1 MTKAVSSIGRAVS
14 NVVQG
19 AVNVVVDAGKAIG
32 GAVTDVAKAATGV
45 VKSIANSNL
54 GKAVLIAAAIYFG
67 GAAIAGGYG
76 SAAGG
81 GSFFTGM
88 GTGVSSAATSLSSA
102 WTSAM
107 AGEFAQAG
115 STLGSSWSTASQA
128 GYMTS
133 PKYAAML
140 AEPAVS
146 LTQTAATA
154 PAPEVVASEAPLTTP
169 VNSPNTVTLP
179 STSATSLGAP
189 PDQVARMGAD
199 QFSSMQPAASKYS
212 LSSGAS
218 TGGVT
223 APTGVYQGA
232 GYTSGTG
239 INGVNYVDSLYTPS
253 SPGVMSSIWNSPY
266 TAPAL
271 ISGGMQIGGAYIQ
284 GQAQEK
290 QLAEQRDFETKQIQ
304 AAEQKIVDDRN
315 RYNANV
321 GAQLWDPNAQAPIYQ
336 AQNSAWDPYAE
347 ARALN
352 AARYAPAQTG
362 LAAKYMNA

>member
-1 MTKAVSSIGRAVS
+1 MTKAISNVGRAVS

-19 AVNVVVDAGKAIG
+19 AVNVVTDVAKAVG

-67 GAAIAGGYG
+67 GAALSGGFG
-76 SAAGG
+76 ASAGG

-88 GTGVSSAATSLSSA
+88 GAGVSSAATSLSSA

-128 GYMTS
+128 GAMTS
-133 PKYAAML
+133 PGYAA
-140 AEPAVS
+140 A
-146 LTQTAATA
+146 LTSPSVALTETAAA
-154 PAPEVVASEAPLTTP
+154 APEAVAPEIATT
-169 VNSPNTVTLP
+169 SGTSSANTVT
-179 STSATSLGAP
+179 STPLGAP
-189 PDQVARMGAD
+189 PDQVSRMGAN
-199 QFSSMQPAASKYS
+199 QVSSMQPAGSQYS
-212 LSSGAS
+212 LSGAS
-218 TGGVT
+218 TSGLT

-239 INGVNYVDSLYTPS
+239 INGANYVNSIYTPS

-304 AAEQKIVDDRN
+304 AAEQKIVDDRD

-321 GAQLWDPNAQAPIYQ
+321 GAQLWNPDTQAPIYQ
-336 AQNSAWDPYAE
+336 AQVPAWDPYAE

>member
-67 GAAIAGGYG
+67 GAALSGGFG
-76 SAAGG
+76 ASAGG

-88 GTGVSSAATSLSSA
+88 GAGVSSAATSLSSA

-115 STLGSSWSTASQA
+115 STLGSAWTGAANAGMATNPGWMAMQAANAVPLTETAA
-128 GYMTS
+128 
-133 PKYAAML
+133 
-140 AEPAVS
+140 
-146 LTQTAATA
+146 AATA
-154 PAPEVVASEAPLTTP
+154 PAPAPEIATT
-169 VNSPNTVTLP
+169 SGTSSANTVT
-179 STSATSLGAP
+179 STPLNPASSGDVIAKGVNNNQFIADLSTPTNQYSLGSNA
-189 PDQVARMGAD
+189 
-199 QFSSMQPAASKYS
+199 
-212 LSSGAS
+212 SSG
-218 TGGVT
+218 GLT
-223 APTGVYQGA
+223 APTGVYQA

-239 INGVNYVDSLYTPS
+239 INAGNYVNSLYNPAS
-253 SPGVMSSIWNSPY
+253 SGGVMSSIWNSPY

-304 AAEQKIVDDRN
+304 AAEQKIVDDRD

-321 GAQLWDPNAQAPIYQ
+321 GAQLWNPDTQAPIYQ
-336 AQNSAWDPYAE
+336 AQVPAWDPYAE

>member
-1 MTKAVSSIGRAVS
+1 MTKAISNVGRAVG

-19 AVNVVVDAGKAIG
+19 AVNVVADVGKAVG
-32 GAVTDVAKAATGV
+32 GAVTDVGKAATGV
-45 VKSIANSNL
+45 VKSIASSNL

-88 GTGVSSAATSLSSA
+88 GAGVSSAATSLSSA

-128 GYMTS
+128 GAMTS
-133 PKYAAML
+133 PGYAAAL
-140 AEPAVS
+140 TSPSVS
-146 LTQTAATA
+146 LTETAAA
-154 PAPEVVASEAPLTTP
+154 APEAVAPEIATT
-169 VNSPNTVTLP
+169 SGTSSANTVT
-179 STSATSLGAP
+179 STPLGAP
-189 PDQVARMGAD
+189 PDQVAQMGAN
-199 QFSSMQPAASKYS
+199 QVSSMQPAGSQYS
-212 LSSGAS
+212 LSGSGAS
-218 TGGVT
+218 TSGLT

-239 INGVNYVDSLYTPS
+239 INGVNYVNSLYNPAS
-253 SPGVMSSIWNSPY
+253 SGGVMSSIWNSPY

-290 QLAEQRDFETKQIQ
+290 QLAEQRQFEIEQGQ
-304 AAEQKIVDDRN
+304 AAEQKIVDDRD

-321 GAQLWDPNAQAPIYQ
+321 GAQLWDPKAQAPIYQ
-336 AQNSAWDPYAE
+336 AQVPAWDPYAE
-347 ARALN
+347 ARAIN

>member
-1 MTKAVSSIGRAVS
+1 MSKFVSSVARGVS

-19 AVNVVVDAGKAIG
+19 AVNVVKDVGKAVG

-45 VKSIANSNL
+45 VKSIADSKL

-88 GTGVSSAATSLSSA
+88 GAGVSSAATSLSSA

-115 STLGSSWSTASQA
+115 STLGSSWSTAGQA
-128 GYMTS
+128 GAMTS
-133 PKYAAML
+133 PGSVTALTSPSVSL
-140 AEPAVS
+140 AE
-146 LTQTAATA
+146 TAA
-154 PAPEVVASEAPLTTP
+154 PAPAEVATTTGADAAA
-169 VNSPNTVTLP
+169 VNKYNTVSGTP
-179 STSATSLGAP
+179 LGAP
-189 PDQVARMGAD
+189 PDQVARMGTD
-199 QFSSMQPAASKYS
+199 QLSSMQPAASKYS
-212 LSSGAS
+212 LSSGVS
-218 TGGVT
+218 SSGVT
-223 APTGVYQGA
+223 VPGA
-232 GYTSGTG
+232 GYTGGTG
-239 INGVNYVDSLYTPS
+239 INAGNYANSLYNPAS
-253 SPGVMSSIWNSPY
+253 SGGVMSSIWNSPY

-271 ISGGMQIGGAYIQ
+271 ISGGMQVGGAYIQ

-290 QLAEQRDFETKQIQ
+290 QLAEQRDFETEQRQ
-304 AAEQKIVDDRN
+304 YAEQKIVDDRD

-336 AQNSAWDPYAE
+336 AQGPAWDPYAE
-347 ARALN
+347 ARAL
-352 AARYAPAQTG
+352 AAQKYAPAQTG